1 MHWLDP
7 IRALNHTGLA
17 QWVQADT
24 YAFPGLEAAHVISVM
39 LVFGSIAMLDLRLLG
54 ASSRGRPVTR
64 IAAEVL
70 PWTWAA
76 FAVAAVS
83 GGLLFVAQAPAYLD
97 NREFR
102 IKMLLIALA
111 GLNLA
116 VFHVLTWSSVHRWD
130 DAPRTPDGA
139 RVAAVI
145 SLICWTGVVIAGRWV
160 GWTLTPI

>member
-7 IRALNHTGLA
+7 FRALSRTGLA
-17 QWVQADT
+17 QWVQADA

-39 LVFGSIAMLDLRLLG
+39 LMFGSIAMLDLRLLG
-54 ASSRGRPVTR
+54 LSSRGRPATR

-76 FAVAAVS
+76 FVVATVS
-83 GGLLFVAQAPAYLD
+83 GGLLFVAQAPAYLE

-111 GLNLA
+111 GLNLG
-116 VFHVLTWSSVHRWD
+116 VFHVLTWSRARQWD
-130 DAPRTPDGA
+130 DAPRPPAGA
-139 RVAAVI
+139 RIAAVV
-145 SLICWTGVVIAGRWV
+145 SMLCWTGVVIAGRWI
-160 GWTLTPI
+160 GWTLTPA